1 MIARQLLPMR
11 VFDVFLSLSAGRGR
25 ALEAGF
31 CSLFS
36 RTALCFCRW
45 SAEPALPVWSRA
57 EQGARGRHGPLSDGR
72 IARAWYL
79 TVCRRVGE
87 GWEDEIWERVQR
99 D

>member
-45 SAEPALPVWSRA
+45 SAEPLLLWRTGENMV
-57 EQGARGRHGPLSDGR
+57 RGGG
-72 IARAWYL
+72 
-79 TVCRRVGE
+79 TVP
-87 GWEDEIWERVQR
+87 
-99 D
+99 

>member
-36 RTALCFCRW
+36 RTALCSCRW
-45 SAEPALPVWSRA
+45 STEPLLLLRTGENMV
-57 EQGARGRHGPLSDGR
+57 RGGG
-72 IARAWYL
+72 
-79 TVCRRVGE
+79 TVP
-87 GWEDEIWERVQR
+87 
-99 D
+99 